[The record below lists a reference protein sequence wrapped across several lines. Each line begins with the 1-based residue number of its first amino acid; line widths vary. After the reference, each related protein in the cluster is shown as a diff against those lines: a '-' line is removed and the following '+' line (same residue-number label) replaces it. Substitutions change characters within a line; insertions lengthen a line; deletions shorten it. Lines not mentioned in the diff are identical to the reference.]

1 MLDDITGRLKKLP
14 DLPGVYIMKN
24 AQDEIIYV
32 GKAKNL
38 KKRVSQYFGSYGKS
52 HAKVKAMVSHIADF
66 EYIIVENEIESL
78 ILESNLIK
86 DNLPKYNILLRDD
99 KQYPYI
105 KITNEKYPRV
115 LKTRK
120 ILKDHAKYF
129 GPYPAITAVN
139 DTIDLINRI
148 YPLRTCSLNLK
159 KDIGK
164 YRPCLNYFIGKCLAP
179 CKGDVDELKYND
191 MVNEISNF
199 LEGKDEKMLLALK
212 EKMMEASSKLEFE
225 KAAMYRDD
233 IQSLEILKEK
243 QIISNTNI
251 SENQDIIGLARG
263 IDEVLIQVF
272 FVREGKIIGREHYF
286 MKDYFENQN
295 SEIVSAFIKQFYAG
309 VSFIPKELIVES
321 EPEDK
326 KVLEEFLSI
335 KRGYHVD
342 IIAPQRGNKLKLVK
356 LAKQNALEMISKY
369 ADKYKRKIEYN
380 IRTLEEIRALL
391 GLDRIPNR
399 VEAYD
404 ISNTYGIESVGS
416 MVVFE
421 DGVAKKSDYRKFKIR
436 TVEGPNDYASMKE
449 VLYRRFVRGIEEKN
463 NDKNSSFSKFPDL
476 IMMDG
481 GKGQVN
487 IALKVL
493 QELNIKIPVCGLV
506 KDDFHI
512 TRGIIYEN
520 KEFSLKI
527 NSNIYRMVYKIQE
540 EAHRFAINYHRSL
553 REKDIFISELDNI
566 KNIGKIRKQNLMK
579 HFKSIKKIR
588 EATIEELE
596 IVDSMNRSAAESIYN
611 HFHGGLNG

>member
-1 MLDDITGRLKKLP
+1 
-14 DLPGVYIMKN
+14 
-24 AQDEIIYV
+24 
-32 GKAKNL
+32 
-38 KKRVSQYFGSYGKS
+38 
-52 HAKVKAMVSHIADF
+52 MVSHIADF

-139 DTIDLINRI
+139 DTIDLINRT

-179 CKGDVDELKYND
+179 CKGDVDESKYND
-191 MVNEISNF
+191 MVNEIFNF
-199 LEGKDEKMLLALK
+199 LEGKDEKMLLSLK

-225 KAAMYRDD
+225 KAALYRDD

-286 MKDYFENQN
+286 MKDYFENKN
-295 SEIVSAFIKQFYAG
+295 SEIMSAFIKQFYAG

-326 KVLEEFLSI
+326 KVLEEFLSV

-342 IIAPQRGNKLKLVK
+342 IVIPQRGNKLKLVK
-356 LAKQNALEMISKY
+356 LVKQNALEMINKY
-369 ADKYKRKIEYN
+369 ADKYKRKIEDN
-380 IRTLEEIRALL
+380 MRTLEEVRTLL
-391 GLDRIPNR
+391 SLDRIPHR

-421 DGVAKKSDYRKFKIR
+421 EGVAKKSDYRKFKIR

-463 NDKNSSFSKFPDL
+463 TNKKSSFSKFPDL

-506 KDDFHI
+506 KDDFHT

-566 KNIGKIRKQNLMK
+566 KNIGKTRKQNLMK
-579 HFKSIKKIR
+579 HFKSIKKIK
-588 EATIEELE
+588 EATIEDLE
-596 IVDSMNRSAAESIYN
+596 IVESMNRSAAESIYE
-611 HFHGGLNG
+611 HFHGGING